1 MNQIL
6 HLQVALVL
14 AFLLSIAG
22 SIQAS
27 NHTNDQNLGI
37 NQLESLAGQ
46 DDISAQYELGV
57 MYAEG
62 RGVDK
67 DLSKAKYYLDKVI
80 NSPNKTR
87 PAFVNVAKIYWEMFE
102 LWDY

>member
-1 MNQIL
+1 MTL
-6 HLQVALVL
+6 AL

-22 SIQAS
+22 STQAN
-27 NHTNDQNLGI
+27 NHANNQNHSAH
-37 NQLESLAGQ
+37 QLELLAEQG
-46 DDISAQYELGV
+46 DISAQYELGI

-62 RGVDK
+62 RSVDK

-87 PAFVNVAKIYWEMFE
+87 PAFVNVSKIYWEMFK
-102 LWDY
+102 LWNY